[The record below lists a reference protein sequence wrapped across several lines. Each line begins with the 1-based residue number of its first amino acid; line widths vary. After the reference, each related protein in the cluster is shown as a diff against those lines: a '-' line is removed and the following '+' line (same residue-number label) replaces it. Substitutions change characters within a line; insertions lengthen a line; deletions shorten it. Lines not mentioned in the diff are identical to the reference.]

1 MKKFRS
7 VTSQSMDYRQQ
18 QEFRDQASLYPER
31 FPSELYNKLMAPEAL
46 NDPALMAEVRKVIKE
61 IQDFDNKYKLA
72 ENFFKNNSEDFT
84 FKDYLSKMKQYNVAN
99 NIAAAYFEN
108 AWNVYKTKFSDPKA
122 FFELFIQLINSSGA
136 NLPQGIERL
145 KALIDKLPTTMGK
158 VEDEHKFIEFIVALS
173 QNPDNEKLNEQ
184 YKNFIMGEYIKDLI
198 LNKADKDTIASNFV
212 DSKAMIREIGKDE
225 TQWTPVQKSM
235 NEYYLAYNKFVNNTY
250 AKKIENFI
258 ALIVIFNDQYES
270 LERDIIENGLNDES
284 MRLIVDILQ
293 RVIRLNLRKEFLS
306 PVGTPPVPEA
316 K

>member
-1 MKKFRS
+1 
-7 VTSQSMDYRQQ
+7 MDYRQQ

-145 KALIDKLPTTMGK
+145 KTLIDKLPTTMGK

-225 TQWTPVQKSM
+225 TQWTVVQKSM

-250 AKKIENFI
+250 AKKIENFMT
-258 ALIVIFNDQYES
+258 LIVIFNDQYET
-270 LERDIIENGLNDES
+270 LEKDIIENGLTDES

-293 RVIRLNLRKEFLS
+293 RVIKLNLRKELFLS
-306 PVGTPPVPEA
+306 PVGAPPVPEA

>member
-1 MKKFRS
+1 MS
-7 VTSQSMDYRQQ
+7 YQDQQ
-18 QEFRDQASLYPER
+18 WARNQASLYPER

-61 IQDFDNKYKLA
+61 IQDFDNKYRSA
-72 ENFFKNNSEDFT
+72 ETFFKNNSEDFT
-84 FKDYLSKMKQYNVAN
+84 FKAYLSKMKQYNVAN

-145 KALIDKLPTTMGK
+145 KTLIDKLPTTMGK
-158 VEDEHKFIEFIVALS
+158 VEDEHKFIEFIVTLS

-198 LNKADKDTIASNFV
+198 LNKADKDTVASNFV
-212 DSKAMIREIGKDE
+212 DSKVMIREIGKDE

-250 AKKIENFI
+250 AKKIEDFI
-258 ALIVIFNDQYES
+258 TLIVIFNDQYES

-293 RVIRLNLRKEFLS
+293 RVIRLNLRKELFLS
-306 PVGTPPVPEA
+306 PVCTPPVPEA